1 MRRILVVA
9 VIFFSFSF
17 QHSLALAQDPGDII
31 GAGADDRVITTA
43 VPFMTISPDARSGG
57 MGDVGVAISPDANT
71 IHWNVAKLALIEDD
85 IGFSLSYTPWLT
97 NLGINDM
104 SLSFLSGYM
113 RINKEQTVG
122 IALRY
127 FDLGDFQFT
136 DDNAAIIQDFN
147 PREFSFEG
155 SYSRLLSENMSLGIT
170 LKFIYSNMTGNY
182 FTTTDESQAGTSIAG
197 DLGWYWNKDIK
208 LIGANTNLALGATI
222 TNIGSK
228 LTYSNDSQ
236 KEFIPTNLRIGTTL
250 TTELDP
256 YNKFSFSLDLN
267 KLMVPT
273 PPIYETDANG
283 NIVYDQ
289 NGKPIIA
296 EGKDPDRGLISGMF
310 GSFADAPG
318 GFSEEFHEIMW
329 SAGLEYWYNNTFAAR
344 GGYFHEYA
352 TKGNRKYFTVGLG
365 FRYNVFGI
373 DFAYLIPQEN
383 NNPLADT
390 IRFTL
395 HFNFDNNKSKE
406 SVTD

>member
-1 MRRILVVA
+1 MRRIK
-9 VIFFSFSF
+9 
-17 QHSLALAQDPGDII
+17 
-31 GAGADDRVITTA
+31 AGAFIFLIFVLFEANSQGLIGSDTTNRVITTA
-43 VPFMTISPDARSGG
+43 VPFMTIGPDARSGG

-104 SLSFLSGYM
+104 SISFLSGYM

-136 DDNAAIIQDFN
+136 DDNAQIIQDFN

-155 SYSRLLSENMSLGIT
+155 SYSRLLSKNMTIGIT
-170 LKFIYSNMTGNY
+170 LKFIYSNLTGNV
-182 FTTTDESQAGTSIAG
+182 FTSTDESQAGTSFAG
-197 DLGWYWNKDIK
+197 DLGWYWNKDIN

-222 TNIGSK
+222 TNIGAK
-228 LTYSNDSQ
+228 MTYSNDAQ
-236 KEFIPTNLRIGTTL
+236 KEFIPTNLRIGSTL

-256 YNKFSFSLDLN
+256 YNKFSFSIDMN

-273 PPIYETDANG
+273 PPIYEVDENG

-289 NGKPIIA
+289 NGDPVIRK
-296 EGKDPDRGLISGMF
+296 GKDPDRGLISGMF
-310 GSFADAPG
+310 GSFADAPD
-318 GFSEEFHEIMW
+318 GFPEEIHEMMW
-329 SAGLEYWYNNTFAAR
+329 SFGLEYWYNNTFAAR
-344 GGYFHEYA
+344 TGYFHEHK
-352 TKGNRKYFTVGLG
+352 TKGNRKYFTFGLG

-373 DFAYLIPQEN
+373 DFAYLVPTQYN
-383 NNPLADT
+383 HPLAET
-390 IRFTL
+390 LRFSL
-395 HFNFDNNKSKE
+395 HFDFNKNKPAE
-406 SVTD
+406 SVTDQN